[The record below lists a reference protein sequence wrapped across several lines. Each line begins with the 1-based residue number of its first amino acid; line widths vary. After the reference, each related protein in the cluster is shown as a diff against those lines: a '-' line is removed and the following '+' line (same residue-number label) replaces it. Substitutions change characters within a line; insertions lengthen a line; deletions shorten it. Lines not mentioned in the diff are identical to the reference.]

1 MAKYIPA
8 NNIIGTNLVPNDI
21 TIADDLLIEDL
32 GIIKVGTGGDLQIY
46 HDGTDSWI
54 ENTTVGDLYIG
65 NNGNGKDVIIVC
77 DDGSGAITPYIT
89 LDGSATSVSIGQ
101 AVTMSSTL
109 TVASEILHLG
119 DLDNKIGFTTDT
131 QTFTTGGSSRLTI
144 SNSGSTFAGNVTAP
158 NLIIDDDGQIGSAS
172 ANSAMEIDDQ
182 GVVGFNGGITA
193 AGNVKSTIKTRV
205 GALSNNTDG
214 DYKMGD
220 VVYFGSTTSMT
231 AGSVYVYSGTAWE
244 LANAGAASTAIGMLA
259 VALGAAS
266 DTNGMLLRGMV
277 TLSADPGSVS
287 EPLYLSTT
295 GGRAQN
301 SAPAGSGKV
310 VRLIGY
316 CLDSTNGQIYFNP
329 DNHHTVL

>member
-1 MAKYIPA
+1 MAKYIPD

-21 TIADDLLIEDL
+21 NVADDLS
-32 GIIKVGTGGDLQIY
+32 VGGDLTLGDDLLFGSSGCIVSFNGGDVTLTHSSALLTLQGGGLTMTEDLTLGKNLNIA
-46 HDGTDSWI
+46 TDI
-54 ENTTVGDLYIG
+54 IHVGDT
-65 NNGNGKDVIIVC
+65 N
-77 DDGSGAITPYIT
+77 
-89 LDGSATSVSIGQ
+89 
-101 AVTMSSTL
+101 
-109 TVASEILHLG
+109 
-119 DLDNKIGFTTDT
+119 NKIGFTTDT
-131 QTFTTGGSSRLTI
+131 QTFTTGGSARLTI
-144 SNSGSTFAGNVTAP
+144 NDSGSTFAGNVTAP
-158 NLIIDDDGQIGSAS
+158 NVIIDDDGQIGSAS

-205 GALSNNTDG
+205 AAITNSTDG

-231 AGSVYVYSGTAWE
+231 VGSIYVYSGTAWE

-259 VALGAAS
+259 VALGSAS

-301 SAPAGSGKV
+301 SAPTGSGKV

-316 CLDSTNGQIYFNP
+316 CLNSTNGQVYFNP
-329 DNHHTVL
+329 DNHHAVL